1 MLMNFRK
8 LYFNSL
14 KMPLVNYQDA
24 GIKLTNKQKRNLK
37 QGDGIFSAI
46 GSLIAPA
53 VNLIKTNADVIKT
66 GASAASSLANA
77 GKSISDAVNLNKKTN
92 AEIDQMKRALTFIK
106 SNNIQKYNP
115 QITLEKQA
123 TPLLAPK
130 NIQVPQSSSLTDSEK
145 NAIARIS
152 KKGKGFKI
160 YP

>member
-1 MLMNFRK
+1 
-8 LYFNSL
+8 
-14 KMPLVNYQDA
+14 MPLVNYQDA

-92 AEIDQMKRALTFIK
+92 AEIDQMKRALNFIK
-106 SNNIQKYNP
+106 SNKYNP

>member
-92 AEIDQMKRALTFIK
+92 AEIDQMKRALNFIK
-106 SNNIQKYNP
+106 SNKYNP